1 MESDNRS
8 VFERLDSQDQKLDSI
23 INILS
28 KQQSQINKQ
37 NIVVQ
42 QPNNDEQALDTFIK
56 KSKKV
61 LITDIKCT

>member
-42 QPNNDEQALDTFIK
+42 QPNNDKQALATFIK
-56 KSKKV
+56 KSKK
-61 LITDIKCT
+61 LLNQRI